1 MTKASTRSPRAAGQ
15 AWRPTPAR
23 HARGFTAIELMLA
36 VAILAI
42 VAALAYPSYA
52 SYQERGRIAQA
63 TIDIKDMEQRI
74 KLYAVDNRAY
84 PETLAEIGKGGLRDP
99 WGNPY
104 EYTNLET
111 AKGKGAARKNKNL
124 VPINSDFDLYSKG
137 KDGASSSPLTAK
149 PSRDDI
155 VRANDG
161 RFVGLAS
168 DYEP

>member
-1 MTKASTRSPRAAGQ
+1 MPASARPALVPR
-15 AWRPTPAR
+15 P
-23 HARGFTAIELMLA
+23 RGFTVIEIMLV

-42 VAALAYPSYA
+42 IAVLAFPSYGA
-52 SYQERGRIAQA
+52 YKERGRIAQA
-63 TIDIKDMEQRI
+63 VIDIKDMETRV
-74 KLYAVDNRAY
+74 KLYEVENRAY
-84 PETLAEIGKGGLRDP
+84 PETLAEIGKGGLLDP

-104 EYTNLET
+104 QYTNLGT
-111 AKGKGAARKNKNL
+111 AKGKGSARKNKNL
-124 VPINSDFDLYSKG
+124 VPINSDFDLYSNG